1 MKKTIYLAGP
11 LFTQAERM
19 WNLRLAGIIKSKGKD
34 IEIFLPQEK
43 EKQAIVDGNPDF
55 RKIFRIC
62 LDGIDT
68 SDILVA
74 ILDGSD
80 SDSGTCFECGYAYSK
95 GKPVIG
101 VRTDIRG
108 GHDNGLNA
116 MLNHSCNSVILYETG
131 EDPEKG
137 MEELAQLII
146 ADIDRESGG
155 ALQGDTRLGRSSQ
168 P

>member
-1 MKKTIYLAGP
+1 MKKTIYFAGP

-19 WNLRLAGIIKSKGKD
+19 WNLRLSETIKTKRKNLG
-34 IEIFLPQEK
+34 IFLPQTEEK
-43 EKQAIVDGNPDF
+43 EAITNGKPDF
-55 RKIFRIC
+55 RKIFQIC
-62 LDGIDT
+62 IDGIDA
-68 SDILVA
+68 SDIIVA

-116 MLNHSCNSVILYETG
+116 MLNHSCSSVVLYESDG
-131 EDPEKG
+131 DLDR
-137 MEELAQLII
+137 LAKLII
-146 ADIDRESGG
+146 AEIDRYSN
-155 ALQGDTRLGRSSQ
+155 TS